1 MYGLFKNS
9 NSFISHY
16 FTTFAIEKRNKS
28 KHIIMKTSISE
39 IRLQQ
44 TEDELSHIQEASLI
58 STSLQEWRNEPQA
71 INYGAII
78 ICRRGEATLR
88 INFKDWN
95 LYEGAVITVFPNDI
109 VSLLPNTSNSSCP
122 FSADMLK

>member
-1 MYGLFKNS
+1 
-9 NSFISHY
+9 
-16 FTTFAIEKRNKS
+16 
-28 KHIIMKTSISE
+28 MKTSISE

-44 TEDELSHIQEASLI
+44 TENELSHIQEASLI
-58 STSLQEWRNEPQA
+58 STSLQEWSNEPQA

-78 ICRRGEATLR
+78 ICRQGEATMR
-88 INFKDWN
+88 INFKEWN